1 MELPNGEIWLVHLT
15 ARPFTPELRCTLGR
29 ETAIQRMK
37 WTNDGWLRMANG
49 GNLAQEFVPESSL
62 PEVSVNS
69 LPDHD
74 DFNSKQLGIGYYAPR
89 IDPMSFVDLK
99 SRPGWIRLRGQESGC
114 SLNKVSLL
122 ARKLT
127 SVKAT
132 ITTKLDFTPIR
143 YQHTAG
149 LILYYDNM
157 NFIYLYKY
165 FSETLNHS
173 AISVLQVENGVKKE
187 FHDARTYIQ
196 DGQDI
201 WMRLEINGRKSQFKW
216 SVDGKSYTTIG
227 PCFDTSIFSDEYSDF
242 GEFTGS
248 FVGITCGDRMMHKHT
263 ADFDFFDY
271 KADEKANVQ

>member
-1 MELPNGEIWLVHLT
+1 
-15 ARPFTPELRCTLGR
+15 
-29 ETAIQRMK
+29 
-37 WTNDGWLRMANG
+37 
-49 GNLAQEFVPESSL
+49 
-62 PEVSVNS
+62 
-69 LPDHD
+69 
-74 DFNSKQLGIGYYAPR
+74 
-89 IDPMSFVDLK
+89 MSFVDLK

-227 PCFDTSIFSDEYSDF
+227 HCFDTSIFSDEYSDF

-271 KADEKANVQ
+271 KADEKADVQ